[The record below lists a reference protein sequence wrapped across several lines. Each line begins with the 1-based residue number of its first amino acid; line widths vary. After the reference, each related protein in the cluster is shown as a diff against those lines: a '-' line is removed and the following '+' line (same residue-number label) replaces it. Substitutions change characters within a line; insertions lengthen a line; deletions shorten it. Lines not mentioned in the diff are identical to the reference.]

1 MEIHLQI
8 KIADLLT
15 SYPDLERVLIDL
27 SPAFSKLRNPVLR
40 RTIAKVTSIQQA
52 AKIAGISPSLMVNT
66 LRKEAGLSNIEIE
79 EDEQQEGPP
88 IIWLNKDN
96 ISIRFDASPIINS
109 GQSPL
114 AEILRLSK
122 ELTEGEIMELSAPF
136 RPEPIMDKLK
146 SDGFK
151 VCFYEGKSYF
161 MK

>member
-1 MEIHLQI
+1 MEIHLQT

-40 RTIAKVTSIQQA
+40 RTIAKITSIQQA

-88 IIWLNKDN
+88 IWFNKDN

-109 GQSPL
+109 GKSPL
-114 AEILRLSK
+114 SEILRLSK
-122 ELTEGEIMELSAPF
+122 ELKEGEIMELSAPF